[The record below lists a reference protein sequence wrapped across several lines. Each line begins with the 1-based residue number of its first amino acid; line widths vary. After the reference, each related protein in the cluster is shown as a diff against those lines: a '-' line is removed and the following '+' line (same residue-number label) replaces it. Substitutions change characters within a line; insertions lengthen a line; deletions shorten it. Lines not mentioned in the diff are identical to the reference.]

1 MQILLENRTFILAGL
16 LKTLALAGVTL
27 GFSTLI
33 GVLLGVLA
41 VTRFKFLRWIV
52 RAYVELF
59 RDIPLI
65 VNIFFIFFG
74 LPLVLKGIEMTPF
87 AAVTVGL
94 SLWGGANGA
103 EIVRGG
109 LQSVPRHQW
118 QSAMALG
125 LKTWEILLFIVGPQ
139 AVNAILPPF
148 TGLLTLL
155 IQATSLGALVG
166 VGEFLRVGQIIVE
179 RTTVMEGRSPAFA
192 VYLAV
197 LVVYFLTCSVLTW
210 LSRRLE
216 QRLRQDRPAQRGT
229 PGLPI
234 PSAPRS
240 L

>member
-1 MQILLENRTFILAGL
+1 MQIILLNRTFILNGL
-16 LKTLALAGVTL
+16 VKTLTLAGVTL
-27 GFSTLI
+27 LFSTLI
-33 GVLLGVLA
+33 GGLLGVLA
-41 VTRFKFLRWIV
+41 VTRFRLLRWSV

-87 AAVTVGL
+87 VAVTVGL

-125 LKTWEILLFIVGPQ
+125 LKTWEILVFIVGPQ
-139 AVNAILPPF
+139 AVKSILPPF

-179 RTTVMEGRSPAFA
+179 RTTVMEGRSPAFP

-197 LVVYFLTCSVLTW
+197 LVVYFLICSALTW

-216 QRLRQDRPAQRGT
+216 RRLRQDRPALRGT
-229 PGLPI
+229 SGLPI
-234 PSAPRS
+234 PPAPRY

>member
-1 MQILLENRTFILAGL
+1 MQIILANKTFILNGL
-16 LKTLALAGVTL
+16 VMTLALAGVTL
-27 GFSTLI
+27 VFSTLL

-41 VTRFKFLRWIV
+41 VTRFRPLRWIV

-65 VNIFFIFFG
+65 VNIFFVFFG
-74 LPLVLKGIEMTPF
+74 VPLVLTGVEMTPF
-87 AAVTVGL
+87 VAVTVGL

-103 EIVRGG
+103 ELVRGG

-125 LKTWEILLFIVGPQ
+125 LKTWEIFVFIVGPQ
-139 AVNAILPPF
+139 AVRAILPPF

-179 RTTVMEGRSPAFA
+179 RTTVMEGQSPAFK

-197 LVVYFLTCSVLTW
+197 LVVYFLICSALTW

-216 QRLRQDRPAQRGT
+216 QRLRQDRPALRGL
-229 PGLPI
+229 PGLPT
-234 PSAPRS
+234 PSAPRYT
-240 L
+240 

>member
-1 MQILLENRTFILAGL
+1 MQIILANQTFILQGL
-16 LKTLALAGVTL
+16 LMTLALAGVTL
-27 GFSTLI
+27 VFSTLL

-41 VTRFKFLRWIV
+41 VTRFTLLRWMV

-74 LPLVLKGIEMTPF
+74 VPLVLKGVEMTPF
-87 AAVTVGL
+87 VAVTVGL

-118 QSAMALG
+118 RSAMALG
-125 LKTWEILLFIVGPQ
+125 LKTWEIFLFIVGPQ
-139 AVNAILPPF
+139 AVKSILPPF
-148 TGLLTLL
+148 TGLLTNL

-179 RTTVMEGRSPAFA
+179 RTTVLEGRSPAFK

-197 LVVYFLTCSVLTW
+197 LIVYFLLCSALTW

-216 QRLRQDRPAQRGT
+216 KRLRQDHRVT

-234 PSAPRS
+234 PSAARYT
-240 L
+240 

>member
-1 MQILLENRTFILAGL
+1 MQIILENKTFILHGL
-16 LKTLALAGVTL
+16 LMTLALAGVTL
-27 GFSTLI
+27 LFSTVL

-41 VTRFKFLRWIV
+41 STRFKPLRWFV

-65 VNIFFIFFG
+65 VNIFFVFFG
-74 LPLVLKGIEMTPF
+74 VPLVFKGVEMTPF
-87 AAVTVGL
+87 VAVTVGL

-125 LKTWEILLFIVGPQ
+125 LRTWEIFAFIVGPQ
-139 AVNAILPPF
+139 AVKAILPPF

-179 RTTVMEGRSPAFA
+179 RTTVMEGQSPAFK

-197 LVVYFLTCSVLTW
+197 LVVYFLICSALTW

-216 QRLRQDRPAQRGT
+216 KRMRQDRPARPGA
-229 PGLPI
+229 PGLPTL
-234 PSAPRS
+234 SAPRYT
-240 L
+240 